1 MDESP
6 FGALLRGHRERL
18 LLTQEQLAERAVL
31 SVRCIRG
38 IESGSVRSPRSS
50 SVTSL
55 VEALEL
61 SDAQRL
67 AFATASRPRLPA
79 ARGARPLPSDPSS
92 PTDRSGAALALVD
105 LAMRVVAALLEHP
118 ENRAGDHHR

>member
-18 LLTQEQLAERAVL
+18 LLTQEQLAERAAL

-38 IESGSVRSPRSS
+38 IESGTVRSPRSS

-55 VEALEL
+55 VEALKL
-61 SDAQRL
+61 SDSQRL
-67 AFATASRPRLPA
+67 AFASASRPRLPA
-79 ARGARPLPSDPSS
+79 RGAPSPPSDPAG
-92 PTDRSGAALALVD
+92 RSGTVLALVD
-105 LAMRVVAALLEHP
+105 LAVRVVVALLEHP
-118 ENRAGDHHR
+118 EDRAGGHHR